1 MDNQPLFEIFMEGS
15 AWKPGGKV
23 DNMMALARSMFVPKN
38 SGIQNVF
45 PLLTRSLHNARMLR
59 PPYRTY
65 AIQKAQENIYGV
77 ASISSENGVMI
88 RELNTSRLQRQ
99 GGLDPNTG
107 QDATYLDEYLYGKE
121 YLKNNKKTNAPIME
135 F

>member
-1 MDNQPLFEIFMEGS
+1 MENALFEIVMESS

-45 PLLTRSLHNARMLR
+45 PDLMRALHRARMLR

-65 AIQKAQENIYGV
+65 AIQKAQELIYGI
-77 ASISSENGVMI
+77 ASISSENGVMV
-88 RELNTSRLQRQ
+88 RELNTSRMQRQ
-99 GGLDPNTG
+99 AGLDTNTG
-107 QDATYLDEYLYGKE
+107 QMATDLDEYLYGKE
-121 YLKNNKKTNAPIME
+121 YLKNNPKSKEAPIS